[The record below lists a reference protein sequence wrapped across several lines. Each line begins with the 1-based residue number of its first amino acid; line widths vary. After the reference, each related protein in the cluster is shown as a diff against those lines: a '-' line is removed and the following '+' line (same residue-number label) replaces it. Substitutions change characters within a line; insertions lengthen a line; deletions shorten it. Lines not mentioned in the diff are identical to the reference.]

1 MSSKSAKIVV
11 VLVVA
16 VIAFCFAGVCASL
29 TGEISLGLNESN
41 NTFDFNLT
49 NDSSQED
56 APVEDTSYSES
67 SYDTSSSDDS
77 SQDVYYEES
86 AGNGHQHQGGESG
99 GNQEQ
104 EPGHSGEGGE
114 SQGGETP
121 SEG

>member
-16 VIAFCFAGVCASL
+16 IIAFCFAGVCASL

-56 APVEDTSYSES
+56 TPVEDTSYSEP
-67 SYDTSSSDDS
+67 SYDTSDSYDS
-77 SQDVYYEES
+77 SQDDYYEES
-86 AGNGHQHQGGESG
+86 TGNGHQHQGGESG

-104 EPGHSGEGGE
+104 EPGHSDGNGE
-114 SQGGETP
+114 SPGGETP
-121 SEG
+121 SE

>member
-41 NTFDFNLT
+41 NTFNLT
-49 NDSSQED
+49 NNSSQED
-56 APVEDTSYSES
+56 TPVEDTSYSEP

-77 SQDVYYEES
+77 SQDDYYEES
-86 AGNGHQHQGGESG
+86 AGNGHQHQGGEDTG
-99 GNQEQ
+99 GEPSQPQ
-104 EPGHSGEGGE
+104 EPPTGGE
-114 SQGGETP
+114 DTP

>member
-77 SQDVYYEES
+77 SQD
-86 AGNGHQHQGGESG
+86 ADNGHQHQGGENTG
-99 GNQEQ
+99 GEPSQPQ
-104 EPGHSGEGGE
+104 EPPTGGE
-114 SQGGETP
+114 DTP

>member
-49 NDSSQED
+49 NDSSQDD
-56 APVEDTSYSES
+56 APVEDTSYSEP
-67 SYDTSSSDDS
+67 SYDTSSSSDS
-77 SQDVYYEES
+77 SQDDYYYEES
-86 AGNGHQHQGGESG
+86 SGNGHQHQGGENTG
-99 GNQEQ
+99 GEPSQPQ
-104 EPGHSGEGGE
+104 EPPTGGE
-114 SQGGETP
+114 DTP

>member
-41 NTFDFNLT
+41 NTFNLT

-56 APVEDTSYSES
+56 APVEDTSYSEP
-67 SYDTSSSDDS
+67 SYDTSSSSDS
-77 SQDVYYEES
+77 SQDDYYYEES
-86 AGNGHQHQGGESG
+86 SGNGHQHQGGESG

>member
-77 SQDVYYEES
+77 SQDDYYEES
-86 AGNGHQHQGGESG
+86 TDNGHQHQGGENTG
-99 GNQEQ
+99 GEPSQPQ
-104 EPGHSGEGGE
+104 EPSTG
-114 SQGGETP
+114 GGETP

>member
-1 MSSKSAKIVV
+1 MSGKSAKIVV
-11 VLVVA
+11 ILVVA

-41 NTFDFNLT
+41 NTFVNLT

-77 SQDVYYEES
+77 SQDDYYYEES
-86 AGNGHQHQGGESG
+86 SGNGHQHQGGEDT
-99 GNQEQ
+99 
-104 EPGHSGEGGE
+104 GGE
-114 SQGGETP
+114 PSKPEEPSTGGGENPT
-121 SEG
+121 E

>member
-1 MSSKSAKIVV
+1 MSGKSAKIVV
-11 VLVVA
+11 ILVVA

-41 NTFDFNLT
+41 NTFVNLT

-56 APVEDTSYSES
+56 APVEDTSYSEP

-77 SQDVYYEES
+77 SQDDYYEES
-86 AGNGHQHQGGESG
+86 TDNGHQHQGGENTG
-99 GNQEQ
+99 GEPSQPQ
-104 EPGHSGEGGE
+104 EPPTGGE
-114 SQGGETP
+114 DTP

>member
-77 SQDVYYEES
+77 SQDD
-86 AGNGHQHQGGESG
+86 NGHQHQGGENTG
-99 GNQEQ
+99 GEPSQPQ
-104 EPGHSGEGGE
+104 EPPTGGE
-114 SQGGETP
+114 DTP

>member
-49 NDSSQED
+49 NDSSQDD

-77 SQDVYYEES
+77 SQDDYYEES
-86 AGNGHQHQGGESG
+86 SGNGHQHQGGESG
-99 GNQEQ
+99 GPEQ
-104 EPGHSGEGGE
+104 GSNPSDESGEFPGE
-114 SQGGETP
+114 GTS
-121 SEG
+121 SEE

>member
-41 NTFDFNLT
+41 NTFNLT
-49 NDSSQED
+49 NNSSQSNT
-56 APVEDTSYSES
+56 PVEDNSYSEP

-77 SQDVYYEES
+77 SQDDYYYEES
-86 AGNGHQHQGGESG
+86 SGNGHQHQGGE
-99 GNQEQ
+99 NT
-104 EPGHSGEGGE
+104 GGE
-114 SQGGETP
+114 PSQPEEPSTGDEGTP
-121 SEG
+121 SEW

>member
-49 NDSSQED
+49 NDSSQDD
-56 APVEDTSYSES
+56 APVEDTSYSEP
-67 SYDTSSSDDS
+67 SYDTSDSYDS
-77 SQDVYYEES
+77 SQDDYYEES
-86 AGNGHQHQGGESG
+86 AGNGHQHQGGENTG
-99 GNQEQ
+99 GEPSQPQ
-104 EPGHSGEGGE
+104 EPPTGGE
-114 SQGGETP
+114 DTP

>member
-16 VIAFCFAGVCASL
+16 VIAFCFAGVCSSL

-41 NTFDFNLT
+41 NTFNLT
-49 NDSSQED
+49 NNSSPSNT
-56 APVEDTSYSES
+56 PVEDNSYSES

-86 AGNGHQHQGGESG
+86 TDNGHQHQGGESG

-114 SQGGETP
+114 SSGEGTS
-121 SEG
+121 SE